1 MKKFLVKVL
10 FGLAFWSIVPI
21 AQAASAK
28 FKTGADILCAAPN
41 RYLKDR
47 RVGILSQSASIV
59 IQHTQPEHLVDVLQR
74 LAGRQGAKFKIE
86 ALFTP
91 EHGFD
96 GSKETAAFI
105 EHTKHPSI
113 GCPIYSLHGA
123 VRKPTPAMLKG
134 LNLVVI
140 DLQDVGVRCS
150 TYISTMANTIEAAAR
165 AKIPVL
171 VLDRPNPIKNWGASG
186 KEFDKDYVSFLAKVR
201 IPFIHGM
208 TIGEI
213 AKKSAKE
220 CGAKLTVIGAK
231 GSQAKALKYLSHHFV
246 APSPNLQTLHSLFCY
261 PITVALETTSYS
273 QGGGTERPFEL
284 FGAPWVDGQALAKQL
299 NDQKLAGVMF
309 EATSFTPATSKTTR
323 TPRYMDKLCGG
334 VVLKFTDRTIAK
346 PLEISQ
352 AIVSTLFAMYPL
364 QSRWLN
370 TSKSGFVVD
379 QMMAGPAWRL
389 AVEKQAKNLQGI
401 RA

>member
-1 MKKFLVKVL
+1 MKKWLVKVL
-10 FGLAFWSIVPI
+10 FGLAFWLIVPI

-41 RYLKDR
+41 RYLKNKR
-47 RVGILSQSASIV
+47 IGILSQSASIV
-59 IQHTQPEHLVDVLQR
+59 MQHSQPEHLVAVLHR
-74 LAGRQGAKFKIE
+74 LAGRKGAKFSIE

-91 EHGFD
+91 EHGFYK
-96 GSKETAAFI
+96 SKEAAAFI

-123 VRKPTPAMLKG
+123 VRKPSPAMLKG

-150 TYISTMANTIEAAAR
+150 SYISTMANTIEAAAA

-171 VLDRPNPIKNWGASG
+171 VLDRPNPIKSWGTCG
-186 KEFDKDYVSFLAKVR
+186 KEFDKDYVSFLAKVK

-208 TIGEI
+208 TMGEI
-213 AKKSAKE
+213 AKKTAKE
-220 CGAKLTVIGAK
+220 CGAKLRVIATK
-231 GSQAKALKYLSHHFV
+231 GSQAKGLKYLSHHFV
-246 APSPNLQTLHSLFCY
+246 ALSPNLQTLHSLFCY

-273 QGGGTERPFEL
+273 EGGGTETPFEL

-309 EATSFTPATSKTTR
+309 EATSFTPEISNKNP

-334 VVLKFTDRTIAK
+334 VILKFTDRAIAK

-352 AIVSTLFAMYPL
+352 AIVSTLFAMYPS
-364 QSRWLN
+364 QSQWLK
-370 TSKSGFVVD
+370 TSKFGFIID
-379 QMMAGPAWRL
+379 QMMAGPSWRL
-389 AVEKQAKNLQGI
+389 AIEKQVKNLQ
-401 RA
+401 RVRV